1 MLSRLASESTPRSTI
16 AKPNKMT
23 SRAIGSVARQS
34 HWLGSSFVYPLSLAA
49 TDNSISDT
57 GLSPSAEF
65 VQCHGGHHDDT
76 EKNRLE
82 AGVDVQEIHRVAADR
97 VDIPAKERTPL
108 REHRHKNHGE
118 RDIDR
123 SGQAKDLGAPEA
135 FHENVGHAV
144 YRDPARDH
152 EPDAGGRRHRA

>member
-23 SRAIGSVARQS
+23 SRAI
-34 HWLGSSFVYPLSLAA
+34 GSSFVYPLSLAA

-65 VQCHGGHHDDT
+65 VQFHGDDPAAT

-82 AGVDVQEIHRVAADR
+82 AGVDVQEIQRVAENGQEQRADG
-97 VDIPAKERTPL
+97 DDLHPTHTAA
-108 REHRHKNHGE
+108 
-118 RDIDR
+118 
-123 SGQAKDLGAPEA
+123 QA
-135 FHENVGHAV
+135 
-144 YRDPARDH
+144 DPADH
-152 EPDAGGRRHRA
+152 CG